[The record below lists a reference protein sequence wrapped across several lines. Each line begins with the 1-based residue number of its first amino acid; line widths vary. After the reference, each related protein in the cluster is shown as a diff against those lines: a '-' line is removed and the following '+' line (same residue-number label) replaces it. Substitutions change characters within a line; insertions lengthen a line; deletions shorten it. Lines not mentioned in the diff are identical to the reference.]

1 MKKFLVIL
9 VKTIL
14 IFGYMQTKQENDE
27 REM

>member
-14 IFGYMQTKQENDE
+14 IFGYMQTKQENDD

>member
-14 IFGYMQTKQENDE
+14 TFGYMQTKQENDD